1 MNMQNLFRLSSA
13 LLVAVLLSACQ
24 TTPSIDPDDSAST
37 ITPNQLTAETDIGQ
51 EYAWGGKILQ
61 VQNNAD
67 STEITVLAYPM
78 DSNKKPRFSDSSSG
92 RFIAVYP
99 GYLEPIDYSS
109 GNGIIAVGNLS
120 GFRGGKV
127 SGADYRF
134 PLLQVD
140 DLQRYSPRKGVGR
153 IPFSIGVGIGL

>member
-1 MNMQNLFRLSSA
+1 MNMTTVFRLLPA
-13 LLVAVLLSACQ
+13 LLVTVVLSACQ

-37 ITPNQLTAETDIGQ
+37 VTPNQVQAESDVDQ
-51 EYAWGGKILQ
+51 EYVWGGKILH
-61 VQNNAD
+61 VQNNPD
-67 STEITVLAYPM
+67 STELTVLAYPM
-78 DSNKKPRFSDSSSG
+78 DSNKKPRFRDSSSG

-99 GYLEPIDYSS
+99 GYLEPIDYSA
-109 GNGIIAVGNLS
+109 GNGIIAVGKLS
-120 GFRGGKV
+120 GFRDGKV